1 MYRALQLTEGKN
13 SKLWIDGIKI
23 YLKMMSNTNE
33 KDLPKFMMLFNL
45 LINETLTLG
54 VDPSELMIMKLKIV

>member
-1 MYRALQLTEGKN
+1 
-13 SKLWIDGIKI
+13 
-23 YLKMMSNTNE
+23 MSNTNE